1 VAQGHAILECALI
14 IGLSTFCL
22 NVLLYGVDLRLILD
36 ELLLDVIES
45 VVDVALQ
52 DLILSSVMLHRVIS
66 HLLLQTGLVLREH
79 GSDGRESN
87 FFPVEFD
94 LEVICAG
101 KLIRH
106 LVLHLTDLL
115 GNLLHF
121 LLDPSLKSFDLLK
134 VILPL
139 FKLDLESRVGSLSI
153 FDLSLLEGQ
162 LLLLILVL
170 SSCGQIILPD
180 HSPLHVLQQGRNSRL
195 VIVYLTLVSGFLFFE
210 FLHEIADFPLLLV

>member
-66 HLLLQTGLVLREH
+66 HLLLQAGLVLREH
-79 GSDGRESN
+79 GSDGRESHL
-87 FFPVEFD
+87 FPVEFD
-94 LEVICAG
+94 LEVICAR

-106 LVLHLTDLL
+106 LVLHLPDLL

-121 LLDPSLKSFDLLK
+121 LLDPSLKSFDLLE

-153 FDLSLLEGQ
+153 LYLSLLEGQ

-170 SSCGQIILPD
+170 SSCGQIVLPD
-180 HSPLHVLQQGRNSRL
+180 HSPLHML
-195 VIVYLTLVSGFLFFE
+195 
-210 FLHEIADFPLLLV
+210 